1 MSYSRDDIEALLP
14 FHANGTLEGAD
25 RAAVEAALETDAEL
39 RADLAALQ
47 AIRQTMQT
55 EEVASPGDFGLARL
69 MRDVEA
75 ETPVTAPPAAANDNV
90 VPVTRL
96 RLWQTAAAVILAV
109 GLGVNLLPG
118 PGDAPET
125 GRSIATDEAPTTEE
139 GFSLASGDAPDFTI
153 AFAPDAR
160 EAEIRALLLQ
170 AGVEITQGPSALG
183 LYGLSLLDSGSDETA
198 RPILANSGI
207 VDDLQ

>member
-139 GFSLASGDAPDFTI
+139 GFSLASGGAPDFTI

-183 LYGLSLLDSGSDETA
+183 LYGLSLLDSVSDETA

>member
-14 FHANGTLEGAD
+14 FYANGTLEGAD

-47 AIRQTMQT
+47 AIRQTMQA

-75 ETPVTAPPAAANDNV
+75 ETPVTAPPAAANDDV

-139 GFSLASGDAPDFTI
+139 GFSLASGGAPDFTI

-183 LYGLSLLDSGSDETA
+183 LYGLSLLDSVSDETA

>member
-47 AIRQTMQT
+47 AIRQTMQA

-125 GRSIATDEAPTTEE
+125 GRTDQAPTTEE
-139 GFSLASGDAPDFTI
+139 GFSLASGGAPDFTI

-183 LYGLSLLDSGSDETA
+183 LYGLSLLDSVSDETA

>member
-139 GFSLASGDAPDFTI
+139 GFSLASGGAPDFTI

>member
-14 FHANGTLEGAD
+14 FYANGTLEGAD

-47 AIRQTMQT
+47 AIRQTMQA

-139 GFSLASGDAPDFTI
+139 GFSLASGGAPDFTI

-183 LYGLSLLDSGSDETA
+183 LYGLSLLDSVSDETA

>member
-14 FHANGTLEGAD
+14 FYANGTLEGAD

-139 GFSLASGDAPDFTI
+139 GFSLASGGAPDFTI

-183 LYGLSLLDSGSDETA
+183 LYGLSLLDSVSDETA